1 MRYPFSWINHYNK
14 PVKTYFFHLNCL
26 TFNNILQYNLTNL
39 FLEVNMTK
47 GKSAVKLLTLLVFT
61 ALIVAACVN
70 DTSYPGTMNVI
81 EADQVLAQM
90 DSAVVIDARGQEAY
104 DKGHL
109 EGAIALSP
117 TELVT
122 DVPVPSTIAP
132 KEQVEAV
139 LGSKGI
145 DQDTTLY
152 VYDDNMGVSAARIWW
167 TLKVYGHEKV
177 LIVNGGASALVGA
190 GAPLSAD
197 ATVLPEKT
205 YVAKDADT
213 SIIAS
218 YDEVKAL
225 SDAPQ
230 DGVEILDVRSAA
242 EYAAG
247 YIPTAINYAHTK
259 NLYSDGTFMSSRD
272 IGLFYKDLGLSKDDE
287 IILYCKSSFRAAQTF
302 ALLQEAGYSN
312 LKIYDGAWLEWEQQ
326 GAPATPVEQAAPV
339 TQQEGS

>member
-1 MRYPFSWINHYNK
+1 
-14 PVKTYFFHLNCL
+14 
-26 TFNNILQYNLTNL
+26 
-39 FLEVNMTK
+39 MTK
-47 GKSAVKLLTLLVFT
+47 RKSTVKLLTLLVFT

-81 EADQVLAQM
+81 EADQVLSQM
-90 DSAVVIDARGQEAY
+90 EGAVVIDARGQEAY

-109 EGAIALSP
+109 EGAVSLSP
-117 TELVT
+117 AELVT
-122 DVPVPSTIAP
+122 DVPVPSTLAP

-145 DQDTTLY
+145 DQNTTLY

-167 TLKVYGHEKV
+167 TVKVYSPQQTV
-177 LIVNGGASALVGA
+177 QIVNGGASALVNA

-197 ATVLPEKT
+197 ATVLPETT
-205 YVAKDADT
+205 YEAQEADT
-213 SIIAS
+213 SIIAT
-218 YDEVKAL
+218 YEEVKAL
-225 SDAPQ
+225 SEAPQ
-230 DGVEILDVRSAA
+230 DDVKILDVRSAA

-272 IGLFYKDLGLSKDDE
+272 LGLFYKDLGLSKDDE
-287 IILYCKSSFRAAQTF
+287 IILYCKSSFRAAQTY
-302 ALLQEAGYSN
+302 ALLDEAGYSN

-326 GAPATPVEQAAPV
+326 GAPATPVEQAVPV